1 MLFKGIIF
9 VLIGLLFISR
19 LIPKYLTY
27 RETSQ
32 VYLLGANLEGT
43 IGLLALIGVA
53 VLGAIVL
60 IIGIKNIYLTLTT
73 KQEIK

>member
-9 VLIGLLFISR
+9 VLIWLLFISR

-27 RETSQ
+27 HETSQ
-32 VYLLGANLEGT
+32 VYLLGANLEGA

-53 VLGAIVL
+53 ALGTIVL
-60 IIGIKNIYLTLTT
+60 AIGIKNIYLALTI